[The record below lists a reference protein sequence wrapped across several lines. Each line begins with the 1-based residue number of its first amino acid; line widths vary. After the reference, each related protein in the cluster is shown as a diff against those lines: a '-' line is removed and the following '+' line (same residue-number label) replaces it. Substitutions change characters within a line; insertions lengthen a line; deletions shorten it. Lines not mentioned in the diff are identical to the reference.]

1 MNLYSEKQIKNLN
14 NKKKNYILLS
24 IIDFIVFIIFSIL
37 IFVFTNRSN
46 LLSMEII
53 SIIISFMLLSVFI
66 FIVTCPLYK
75 TVLRIKLINF
85 FSKNKN
91 EPEIVQGKVNYLKEK
106 RKFYSFT
113 FIKVEINNCY
123 YYIEDSVALNEEIKA
138 KIKNGFIIEYE

>member
-1 MNLYSEKQIKNLN
+1 
-14 NKKKNYILLS
+14 
-24 IIDFIVFIIFSIL
+24 
-37 IFVFTNRSN
+37 
-46 LLSMEII
+46 
-53 SIIISFMLLSVFI
+53 MLLSVFI

-75 TVLRIKLINF
+75 TVLRIKLINY